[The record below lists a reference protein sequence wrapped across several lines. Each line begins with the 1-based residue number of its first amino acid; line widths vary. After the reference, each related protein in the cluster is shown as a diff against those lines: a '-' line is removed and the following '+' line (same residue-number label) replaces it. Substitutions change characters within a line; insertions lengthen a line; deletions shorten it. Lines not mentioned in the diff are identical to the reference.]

1 MENVVISDNDLVVVA
16 ARKGSVGIAGK
27 NKLIF
32 DNTPLY
38 LRTLQQA
45 LRISK
50 NVIFS
55 SDDEEMI
62 EGSANLKNIIVLKR
76 PKKLSEAETP
86 KLPVLRHALDFYY
99 KEFGL
104 KPDYLIDLQTT
115 SPLRLDREIL
125 DSYNQLKNMQEYQNL
140 ISITKSIYHPSYNQ
154 VSLKD
159 DTKAKLLDPNKTITG
174 REMLSNNYLIN
185 GSIFIW
191 KYSEIM
197 KQKNGL
203 IRKMTLGY
211 ETNELTSV
219 DIDTELDFI
228 FCETILNSSLYKNFI
243 SSQ

>member
-1 MENVVISDNDLVVVA
+1 M
-16 ARKGSVGIAGK
+16 
-27 NKLIF
+27 
-32 DNTPLY
+32 
-38 LRTLQQA
+38 QQA

-99 KEFGL
+99 KECGL

-140 ISITKSIYHPSYNQ
+140 ISITKSIYHPSYTRF
-154 VSLKD
+154 LKMI
-159 DTKAKLLDPNKTITG
+159 KNKLLDPNKTITG

-191 KYSEIM
+191 KYSEIIN
-197 KQKNGL
+197 K
-203 IRKMTLGY
+203 KM
-211 ETNELTSV
+211 V
-219 DIDTELDFI
+219 
-228 FCETILNSSLYKNFI
+228 
-243 SSQ
+243 

>member
-1 MENVVISDNDLVVVA
+1 MISDTDVVVVA
-16 ARKGSVGIAGK
+16 ARKGSIGIPGK

-38 LRTLQQA
+38 LRTLKQA

-62 EGSANLKNIIVLKR
+62 EGSADLKNLIVIKR
-76 PKKLSEAETP
+76 PKKLSESRTP
-86 KLPVLRHALDFYY
+86 KLPVLRHALDLYS
-99 KEFGL
+99 KEYGL
-104 KPDYLIDLQTT
+104 KPNFLIDLQTT
-115 SPLRLDREIL
+115 SPLRLDKEIL
-125 DSYNQLKNMQEYQNL
+125 ESYSLIKRLQEYQNL

-154 VSLKD
+154 ISLKD
-159 DTKAKLLDPNKTITG
+159 NKKAELLIPSKTITG

-197 KQKNGL
+197 KEENGL

-228 FCETILNSSLYKNFI
+228 ISESILKSSFYKNFI
-243 SSQ
+243 SSK

>member
-1 MENVVISDNDLVVVA
+1 
-16 ARKGSVGIAGK
+16 
-27 NKLIF
+27 
-32 DNTPLY
+32 
-38 LRTLQQA
+38 
-45 LRISK
+45 
-50 NVIFS
+50 
-55 SDDEEMI
+55 
-62 EGSANLKNIIVLKR
+62 
-76 PKKLSEAETP
+76 
-86 KLPVLRHALDFYY
+86 
-99 KEFGL
+99 
-104 KPDYLIDLQTT
+104 LIDLQTT

-159 DTKAKLLDPNKTITG
+159 ETKAKLLDPNKTITG

-228 FCETILNSSLYKNFI
+228 FCETIFNSSLYKNFI